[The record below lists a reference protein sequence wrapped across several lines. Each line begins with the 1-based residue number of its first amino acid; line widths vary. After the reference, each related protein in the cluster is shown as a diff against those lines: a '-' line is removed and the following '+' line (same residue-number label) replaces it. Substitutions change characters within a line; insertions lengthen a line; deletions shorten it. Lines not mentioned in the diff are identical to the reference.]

1 MAKTITQSDVLL
13 ASQEEKTVEQ
23 VFAEV
28 LQHHAP
34 TPSGQPSVI
43 FRLRNPPNGKVHL
56 DGIDDVFDPEKKIM
70 RRMRLLRGIAEIW
83 QDKQD
88 EAKIPESYINKNRI
102 SVTFIQGS
110 IILDPIK
117 DASIIDFVRRSNY
130 LETNIHRL
138 PGKKRVIY
146 EWNPAE
152 QEKVAFEKEM
162 LEMEVIRLAM
172 QQPLEKMRKHAIYL
186 KISFNDEMGVPRSEQ
201 GIRVLYLR
209 EAKRDPAN
217 FKKTLGSKEVEIS
230 FLIKRAII
238 DAKIDIAGKN
248 GSIYWP
254 NGPLICKLPHGRQP
268 DEYLVDFA
276 MLPTDESKEFLDRL
290 QKTVI

>member
-1 MAKTITQSDVLL
+1 MSKVITQSDALL
-13 ASQEEKTVEQ
+13 ASQEEKSVEKA
-23 VFAEV
+23 FAEIAY
-28 LQHHAP
+28 QQNP

-56 DGIDDVFDPEKKIM
+56 DGIDDVFDSDKKIM
-70 RRMRLLRGIAEIW
+70 RRMRLLRGISEIW

-88 EAKIPESYINKNRI
+88 EAKISESYINKNRI
-102 SVTFIQGS
+102 SITFIQGS
-110 IILDPIK
+110 IILDPLK
-117 DASIIDFVRRSNY
+117 DASIIEFIRRSNC
-130 LETNIHRL
+130 LESNPHRL
-138 PGKKRVIY
+138 PGKKRSIY

-152 QEKVAFEKEM
+152 QERVAFEKEI
-162 LEMEVIRLAM
+162 LEMEVIKLAM
-172 QQPLEKMRKHAIYL
+172 EQPLEKMRKHAVYL
-186 KISFNDEMGVPRSEQ
+186 RISFNDEMGVPRSEQ

-230 FLIKRAII
+230 FLVKRAII
-238 DAKIDIAGKN
+238 EAKIDIAGKN

-254 NGPLICKLPHGRQP
+254 NGPLICKLPHGRQA

-276 MLPTDESKEFLDRL
+276 MLPTEESKEFLDRL
-290 QKTVI
+290 QKSIL